1 MKRWKSSRTYEGK
14 RKTDDGEKQMKYL
27 YLHGLGQKPDSWDRV
42 IKETT
47 VSDSSVSLSL
57 AEMLE
62 GKAATYGEL
71 YAAFSG
77 ECDKE
82 HDEIVLC
89 GLSLG
94 AVLALN
100 YAIDH
105 PDKVKAL
112 VLIAAQYKM
121 PKKLLKFQ
129 NMLFRFMPNT
139 MFKQFGL
146 KKADVISLCDT
157 MAELDFRDS
166 LCKVSCPAL
175 IVCGEKDNANKKA
188 SKELASYL
196 SDSHFHELL
205 KAGHEANIESP
216 EELATVLQEFYD
228 NVE

>member
-1 MKRWKSSRTYEGK
+1 
-14 RKTDDGEKQMKYL
+14 MKYL
-27 YLHGLGQKPDSWDRV
+27 YLHGLGQKPDSWNKV
-42 IKETT
+42 IKETK
-47 VSDSSVSLSL
+47 VSESSISLSL
-57 AEMLE
+57 AGMLE
-62 GKAATYGEL
+62 GKSATYKEL
-71 YAAFSG
+71 YSAFSS

-82 HDEIVLC
+82 NEAIVLC

-129 NMLFRFMPNT
+129 NMLFRLMPNS
-139 MFKQFGL
+139 MFRQIGF
-146 KKADVISLCDT
+146 KKADVISLCGT

-166 LCKVSCPAL
+166 LCKVSCPVL

-188 SKELASYL
+188 SKEHCHYLNNSY
-196 SDSHFHELL
+196 FHELM
-205 KAGHEANIESP
+205 KTGHEANIEAP
-216 EELATVLQEFYD
+216 EELAIVLQQFYD
-228 NVE
+228 SIRCLGRNMIE

>member
-1 MKRWKSSRTYEGK
+1 
-14 RKTDDGEKQMKYL
+14 MKYL
-27 YLHGLGQKPDSWDRV
+27 YLHGLGQKPDSWNKV
-42 IKETT
+42 IKETK
-47 VSDSSVSLSL
+47 VSESSISLSL
-57 AEMLE
+57 AGMLE
-62 GKAATYGEL
+62 GKDVTYSEL
-71 YAAFSG
+71 YSAFSE

-82 HDEIVLC
+82 NEAIVLC

-129 NMLFRFMPNT
+129 NMLFRLMPNS
-139 MFKQFGL
+139 MFRQIGF
-146 KKADVISLCDT
+146 KKADVISLCGT

-166 LCKVSCPAL
+166 LHNVSCPVL

-188 SKELASYL
+188 SKELCHYLNNSY
-196 SDSHFHELL
+196 FHELM
-205 KAGHEANIESP
+205 KTGHEANIEAP
-216 EELATVLQEFYD
+216 EELTIVLQQFYD
-228 NVE
+228 SIRCLGRNMIE